1 MTANLDGETNL
12 KTHSAST
19 LTRTCT
25 QPHQLNDLQAQ
36 VGNTLV
42 FNSVNR
48 IILQCFVTFS
58 CLKTLLKFKLQTC
71 YKQGSLPIWPKVWL
85 KTPRYTFTN
94 SPLVHKILGHKSIQS
109 LVEALT

>member
-36 VGNTLV
+36 V
-42 FNSVNR
+42 
-48 IILQCFVTFS
+48 
-58 CLKTLLKFKLQTC
+58 CLEQGLMNQRTGAYRAVLLLNFFH
-71 YKQGSLPIWPKVWL
+71 P
-85 KTPRYTFTN
+85 
-94 SPLVHKILGHKSIQS
+94 
-109 LVEALT
+109 